1 MSKSPNQLHV
11 VTALHAVQD
20 KVQLAPHRVAE
31 TAVALLV
38 KPHARV
44 AMTRAPAPV
53 DLVAMM
59 LHRHVGIMV
68 HRHVGTISHRHGVT
82 MAHPL
87 AVMIVQY
94 AMNREPAAG
103 LRAIRAQAAVAPRVV
118 TNQVRTELHVVM
130 SRAILVQV
138 VVRMSVRVAM
148 HARRA
153 AMSRAMHALVAEMMS
168 VRVAMH
174 ARRAVTNLAMHVL
187 RAEMMIVLVVMTR
200 VQRADLLVMIVLVVM
215 TRVQRADLH
224 VMTAPVV
231 TMHAEHHSGQREV
244 ARNLIAH
251 AANDQRV
258 IAPDQI
264 DLAQIAPRLARLRS
278 LAPRSHA
285 HAVRR
290 RQLAL
295 V

>member
-130 SRAILVQV
+130 SRA
-138 VVRMSVRVAM
+138 
-148 HARRA
+148 
-153 AMSRAMHALVAEMMS
+153 MHALVAEMMS

-187 RAEMMIVLVVMTR
+187 LAEMMIALAVTTR
-200 VQRADLLVMIVLVVM
+200 AQRADLLVMIVLVVM
-215 TRVQRADLH
+215 TRVQRADLL